1 MNYLNYKEIEY
12 LCLSFQP
19 VEKAR
24 LLKKYLIDYDN
35 TDDIFI
41 LVSILINDSYNLL
54 TDNDKELLHI
64 KYKEN
69 IEKIFSSI
77 EINSYLS
84 ILIYY
89 LKKDDNIVLI
99 VDNDINKEVVEKEIK
114 VEKNIELVVK
124 KQVNQSVAVSKT
136 NIYKKFIDNMLI
148 VDTTITKN
156 RIYKDDML
164 SAFITYSGLEVD
176 NRTFVKSL
184 RDEGLVYDSSERI
197 NGGNRG
203 LWKYVSFIQNT
214 KVEELDDED
223 DDSIV
228 DDDVETVESTTVD
241 KTSVESDSYGNIIK
255 PEENKDEYK
264 RDYNIKKFK
273 KEIIDFLPDLDSI
286 DDRCITKSTK
296 SLFK

>member
-1 MNYLNYKEIEY
+1 MNYLNYKELEF
-12 LCLSFQP
+12 LCISFQP

-24 LLKKYLIDYDN
+24 LLKKYLTDYDN
-35 TDDIFI
+35 PDDIFV
-41 LVSILINDSYNLL
+41 LVCILINDSYNLL
-54 TDNDKELLHI
+54 TDNDKELLNI

-69 IEKIFSSI
+69 IERIFSNI

-84 ILIYY
+84 ILIYL

-99 VDNDINKEVVEKEIK
+99 VDNDIKKEVEKEIK
-114 VEKNIELVVK
+114 VEKNIELVIQK
-124 KQVNQSVAVSKT
+124 KIDEPVAVSKT

-164 SAFITYSGLEVD
+164 SAFIGYSGLDID
-176 NRTFVKSL
+176 NKTFVQKL
-184 RDEGLVYDSSERI
+184 RNEGLEYNSAERI
-197 NGGNRG
+197 NGDRG

-214 KVEELDDED
+214 KVVEIDDED

-228 DDDVETVESTTVD
+228 DDDAETVETITQD
-241 KTSVESDSYGNIIK
+241 KTTVESDSYGNIIK

-264 RDYNIKKFK
+264 REYNIKVFK
-273 KEIIDFLPDLDSI
+273 KDIMNFLPDNLDTI
-286 DDRCITKSTK
+286 NEKCITKSTI
-296 SLFK
+296 SLFR

>member
-1 MNYLNYKEIEY
+1 MNYLNYKELEL
-12 LCLSFQP
+12 LCISFQP
-19 VEKAR
+19 VEKAK
-24 LLKKYLIDYDN
+24 LLKKYLTDYDN
-35 TDDIFI
+35 TDDIFV

-54 TDNDKELLHI
+54 TDNDKELLNI

-69 IEKIFSSI
+69 IEKIFSNI

-84 ILIYY
+84 ILIYL

-99 VDNDINKEVVEKEIK
+99 VDIDIKKKVEKEIK
-114 VEKNIELVVK
+114 VEKNIELVIN
-124 KQVNQSVAVSKT
+124 KQVDQPVVVSKT

-164 SAFITYSGLEVD
+164 SAFIGYSGLDID
-176 NRTFVKSL
+176 NKTFVQKL
-184 RDEGLVYDSSERI
+184 RNEGLEYNSTERI
-197 NGGNRG
+197 NGDRG

-214 KVEELDDED
+214 KFEEIDDED

-228 DDDVETVESTTVD
+228 DDDAETVETITQD
-241 KTSVESDSYGNIIK
+241 KTTVESDSYGNIIK

-264 RDYNIKKFK
+264 REYNIEVFK
-273 KEIIDFLPDLDSI
+273 KDIMNFLPDNLDTI
-286 DDRCITKSTK
+286 NEKCITKSTI
-296 SLFK
+296 SLFR

>member
-84 ILIYY
+84 ILIYL

-99 VDNDINKEVVEKEIK
+99 VDKEVVEKEIK